1 MGGGCGGITG
11 LLELRS
17 LKLAIGTRFRLF
29 RQRKGCETG
38 GPARWFEGGVGGVA
52 WAAKT
57 EKISVRPIC

>member
-1 MGGGCGGITG
+1 M
-11 LLELRS
+11 LELRS

-29 RQRKGCETG
+29 RQRKSCETG